1 MRPLDL
7 AILALYLVGVTA
19 FGCSF
24 YFRKSAKGAA
34 GFVAGGGKV
43 PSWAIGLS
51 IFATLVSSISF
62 LALPAKAFATNWNA
76 LVFSF
81 AVPFCAVVAAVA
93 FVPLYRNLHSASAY
107 AFLEERFGVWARM
120 YGSSCFL
127 VMQTARSGVIL
138 YLLALLLKTLFGW
151 SVSAIILVVGLT
163 TCVYSMLGGVLA
175 VIWTDAIQSVVLIA
189 GTLLCIGVL
198 VFTMPDGIS
207 HAVGRIWSE
216 GKVSLGSFALSDW
229 ATETF
234 WVTFVYAVFINLQNL
249 GIDQS
254 YTQRY
259 ISAKS
264 VKDAVKS
271 VCFGSF
277 LYLPVTAC
285 FVVIGTLLWAY
296 YTGHPGSLPEE
307 VAAVKDSV
315 FPYFIVHSLPVGV
328 TGVLVAAIVAAAMST
343 VSATLNSGATVIMED
358 WYKRYFKRDASERAC
373 VLTLRTATVFL
384 GFASIAIAFAVIGVE
399 SALSTWWMLQ
409 GVLSGGMLGLFLLG
423 CMSKCVSKGHA
434 AVATVLGV
442 ITVAW
447 IVFGQKSLHSNLA
460 IVFGTIVL
468 FLSGLGL
475 AAIFRGKGR
484 QENRTVNQIS
494 ELF

>member
-7 AILALYLVGVTA
+7 AILALYLVGVTV

-24 YFRKSAKGAA
+24 YFRRSAKGTA

-81 AVPFCAVVAAVA
+81 AVPLCAVVAALA
-93 FVPLYRNLHSASAY
+93 FVPLYRSLHSVSAY
-107 AFLEERFGVWARM
+107 AFLEERFGAWARM
-120 YGSSCFL
+120 YGSVCFL

-151 SVSAIILVVGLT
+151 SVPTIILVVGLT

-175 VIWTDAIQSVVLIA
+175 VIWTDAIQSIVLIA
-189 GTLLCIGVL
+189 GTVLCIGVL
-198 VFTMPDGIS
+198 IFTMPDGIS
-207 HAVGRIWSE
+207 HAVGRIWE
-216 GKVSLGSFALSDW
+216 AGKISLGSFTLSDW

-234 WVTFVYAVFINLQNL
+234 WVTFIYAVFINLQNL

-259 ISAKS
+259 ISAKN

-296 YTGHPGSLPEE
+296 YTGRPGSLPDEI
-307 VAAVKDSV
+307 AAVKDSV

-328 TGVLVAAIVAAAMST
+328 TGMLVAAIVAAAMST

-358 WYKRYFKRDASERAC
+358 WFKRYFRRDASERAC

-409 GVLSGGMLGLFLLG
+409 SVLSGGMLGLFLLG
-423 CMSKCVSKGHA
+423 CVSKRVSKGQA

-442 ITVAW
+442 LTVAW
-447 IVFGQKSLHSNLA
+447 VVFGQKSLHPNLS
-460 IVFGTIVL
+460 IVL
-468 FLSGLGL
+468 GTVVLFTSGLGL
-475 AAIFRGKGR
+475 SLLARRSRA
-484 QENRTVNQIS
+484 
-494 ELF
+494 

>member
-1 MRPLDL
+1 MRTFDL
-7 AILALYLVGVTA
+7 AILILYLVGVTV

-34 GFVAGGGKV
+34 GFVAGGGRV

-81 AVPFCAVVAAVA
+81 TVPLTAIAAAFV
-93 FVPLYRNLHSASAY
+93 FVPLYRSLNSVSAY
-107 AFLEERFGVWARM
+107 AFLENRFGAWARM
-120 YGSSCFL
+120 YGSVCFL

-138 YLLALLLKTLFGW
+138 YLLAILLKTLFGW
-151 SVSAIILVVGLT
+151 SVPTIILVVGVT
-163 TCVYSMLGGVLA
+163 TCLYSMMGGVLA
-175 VIWTDAIQSVVLIA
+175 VIWTDAIQSIVLIA
-189 GTLLCIGVL
+189 GTVLCIGVL
-198 VFTMPDGIS
+198 LFTMPDGIQ

-216 GKVSLGSFALSDW
+216 GKVSLGSFSLTDW
-229 ATETF
+229 ATDTF

-259 ISAKS
+259 ISAKDGR
-264 VKDAVKS
+264 DAVKS

-285 FVVIGTLLWAY
+285 FVLIGTLLWAY
-296 YTGHPGSLPEE
+296 YTGRPEALPAE

-328 TGVLVAAIVAAAMST
+328 TGMLVAAIVAAAMST

-358 WYKRYFKRDASERAC
+358 WYRRYFSRKASEHAC
-373 VLTLRTATVFL
+373 VVTLRASTVFL
-384 GFASIAIAFAVIGVE
+384 GVASMAVAFAVIGVE

-409 GVLSGGMLGLFLLG
+409 SVLSGGMLGLFLLG
-423 CMSKCVSKGHA
+423 CASKRVRPVHA
-434 AVATVLGV
+434 VVATVLGV
-442 ITVAW
+442 LVVAW
-447 IVFGQKSLHSNLA
+447 VVFGQKALHPNLA
-460 IVFGTIVL
+460 IVFGTCVL
-468 FLSGLGL
+468 FASGLGL
-475 AAIFRGKGR
+475 SLLSRR
-484 QENRTVNQIS
+484 EEVP
-494 ELF
+494 

>member
-7 AILALYLVGVTA
+7 SILVAYLVGVTL

-24 YFRKSAKGAA
+24 YFRKSAKGTA
-34 GFVAGGGKV
+34 GFVAGGGRV

-81 AVPFCAVVAAVA
+81 TVPLAAIVAALV
-93 FVPLYRNLHSASAY
+93 FVPLYRNLNSVSAY
-107 AFLEERFGVWARM
+107 AFLENRFGPWARM
-120 YGSSCFL
+120 YGSACFL

-138 YLLALLLKTLFGW
+138 YLLAVLLNTLFGW
-151 SVSAIILVVGLT
+151 SVPVTILVVGLT

-175 VIWTDAIQSVVLIA
+175 VIWTDAMQSIVLIA
-189 GTLLCIGVL
+189 GTVLCIGVL
-198 VFTMPDGIS
+198 LFTMPDGIS
-207 HAVGRIWSE
+207 AAATRIWAE
-216 GKVSLGSFALSDW
+216 GKVSLGSFSLADW
-229 ATETF
+229 STETF

-259 ISAKS
+259 ISAKNVS
-264 VKDAVKS
+264 DAVKS

-277 LYLPVTAC
+277 LYLPVTLC

-296 YTGHPGSLPEE
+296 YTGRPDSLPAE
-307 VAAVKDSV
+307 VSAVKDSV

-328 TGVLVAAIVAAAMST
+328 TGLLVAAIVAAAMST
-343 VSATLNSGATVIMED
+343 VSSTLNSGATVIMED
-358 WYKRYFKRDASERAC
+358 WYRRYIHRDAPERSC
-373 VLTLRTATVFL
+373 VLVLRSSTVFL
-384 GFASIAIAFAVIGVE
+384 GVASVAVAFAVIGVE

-409 GVLSGGMLGLFLLG
+409 SVLSGGMLGLFLLG
-423 CMSKCVSKGHA
+423 CASNRVGSA
-434 AVATVLGV
+434 QAVAATGLGV
-442 ITVAW
+442 AVVAW
-447 IVFGQKSLHSNLA
+447 VVFFQKTFHPNMSIVL
-460 IVFGTIVL
+460 GTIVL
-468 FLSGLGL
+468 FASGLGMSL
-475 AAIFRGKGR
+475 LVHRS
-484 QENRTVNQIS
+484 RT
-494 ELF
+494 

>member
-1 MRPLDL
+1 MSSLDL
-7 AILALYLVGVTA
+7 AILVLYLVGVTA
-19 FGCSF
+19 LGCSF
-24 YFRKSAKGAA
+24 YFRKSAKGAD
-34 GFVAGGGKV
+34 GFVAGGGRV
-43 PSWAIGLS
+43 PSWAVGLS

-81 AVPFCAVVAAVA
+81 AVPICAVVAALA
-93 FVPLYRNLHSASAY
+93 FVPLYRNLHSVSAY
-107 AFLEERFGVWARM
+107 AFLEERFGAWARM
-120 YGSSCFL
+120 YGSICFL

-151 SVSAIILVVGLT
+151 SVPMIILVVGLA

-175 VIWTDAIQSVVLIA
+175 VIWTDAIQSLVLIV

-198 VFTMPDGIS
+198 AFTMPDGLT

-216 GKVSLGSFALSDW
+216 GKLSLGSFTLSDW
-229 ATETF
+229 ANETF

-264 VKDAVKS
+264 VRDAVKS
-271 VCFGSF
+271 VCLGSF

-285 FVVIGTLLWAY
+285 FVAIGTLLWAY
-296 YTGHPGSLPEE
+296 YTGRPGSLPDEI
-307 VAAVKDSV
+307 AAVRDSV

-328 TGVLVAAIVAAAMST
+328 TGILVAAIVAAAMST
-343 VSATLNSGATVIMED
+343 VSSTLNSGATVVMED
-358 WYKRYFKRDASERAC
+358 WFRRYFRPDASERAC
-373 VLTLRTATVFL
+373 VLTLRAATMAL
-384 GFASIAIAFAVIGVE
+384 GLASMAIAFAVIGVE

-409 GVLSGGMLGLFLLG
+409 SVLSGGMLGLFLLG
-423 CMSKCVSKGHA
+423 CVSKRVGKGQA

-447 IVFGQKSLHSNLA
+447 VVFGQTALHPNLS
-460 IVFGTIVL
+460 IVL
-468 FLSGLGL
+468 GTVVLFASGLGL
-475 AAIFRGKGR
+475 SFCRR
-484 QENRTVNQIS
+484 QCT
-494 ELF
+494 

>member
-1 MRPLDL
+1 MRTLDL
-7 AILALYLVGVTA
+7 LILAVYLIAVTL

-24 YFRKSAKGAA
+24 YFRKSAKGAD

-81 AVPFCAVVAAVA
+81 AVPLTAIVAALV
-93 FVPLYRNLHSASAY
+93 FVPLYRNLHSVSAY
-107 AFLEERFGVWARM
+107 AFLEERFGAWARM
-120 YGSSCFL
+120 YGSVCFL

-151 SVSAIILVVGLT
+151 SMPTIILVVGLT

-175 VIWTDAIQSVVLIA
+175 VIWTDAIQSIVLIA
-189 GTLLCIGVL
+189 GTVLCIGVF
-198 VFTMPDGIS
+198 VFTMPDGMG
-207 HAVGRIWSE
+207 HALGRIWSE
-216 GKVSLGSFALSDW
+216 GKISLGSFTLTDW
-229 ATETF
+229 ASETF

-259 ISAKS
+259 ISAKN
-264 VKDAVKS
+264 VRDAVKG

-285 FVVIGTLLWAY
+285 FVIIGTLLWAY
-296 YTGHPGSLPEE
+296 YTAIPGSLSPE

-328 TGVLVAAIVAAAMST
+328 TGMLVAAIVAAAMST

-358 WYKRYFKRDASERAC
+358 WFKRYVRRDASERAC
-373 VLTLRTATVFL
+373 VLTLRTSTVFL
-384 GFASIAIAFAVIGVE
+384 GLASIAIAFAVIGVE

-409 GVLSGGMLGLFLLG
+409 SVLSGGMLGLFLLG
-423 CMSKCVSKGHA
+423 CVSKRVGSAQA

-442 ITVAW
+442 LTVAW
-447 IVFGQKSLHSNLA
+447 VVFFQKSFHPNLA

-468 FLSGLGL
+468 FGTGWLF
-475 AAIFRGKGR
+475 AMFRIR
-484 QENRTVNQIS
+484 SRN
-494 ELF
+494 

>member
-1 MRPLDL
+1 MRTFDL
-7 AILALYLVGVTA
+7 AILILYLVGVTV

-34 GFVAGGGKV
+34 GFVAGGGRV

-62 LALPAKAFATNWNA
+62 LALPAKAFATKWNA

-81 AVPFCAVVAAVA
+81 TVPLTAIAAAFV
-93 FVPLYRNLHSASAY
+93 FVPLYRSLNSVSAY
-107 AFLEERFGVWARM
+107 AFLENRFGTWARM
-120 YGSSCFL
+120 YGSVCFL

-138 YLLALLLKTLFGW
+138 YLLAILLKTLFGW
-151 SVSAIILVVGLT
+151 SVPTIILVVGVT
-163 TCVYSMLGGVLA
+163 TCLYSMMGGVLA
-175 VIWTDAIQSVVLIA
+175 VIWTDAIQSIVLIA
-189 GTLLCIGVL
+189 GTVLCIGVL
-198 VFTMPDGIS
+198 LFTMPDGIQ

-216 GKVSLGSFALSDW
+216 GKVSLGSFSLTDW
-229 ATETF
+229 ATDTF

-259 ISAKS
+259 ISAKDGR
-264 VKDAVKS
+264 DAVRS

-285 FVVIGTLLWAY
+285 FVLIGTLLWAY
-296 YTGHPGSLPEE
+296 YTGRPEALPAEI
-307 VAAVKDSV
+307 AAVKDSV

-328 TGVLVAAIVAAAMST
+328 TGMLVAAIMAAAMST

-358 WYKRYFKRDASERAC
+358 WYRRYFSRNASEHAC
-373 VLTLRTATVFL
+373 VVTLRASTVFL
-384 GFASIAIAFAVIGVE
+384 GATSMAVAFAVIGVE

-409 GVLSGGMLGLFLLG
+409 SVLSGGMLGLFLLG
-423 CMSKCVSKGHA
+423 CASKRVRPVHA
-434 AVATVLGV
+434 VVATVLGV
-442 ITVAW
+442 LVVAW
-447 IVFGQKSLHSNLA
+447 VVFGQKALHPNLA
-460 IVFGTIVL
+460 IVFGTCVL
-468 FLSGLGL
+468 FASGLGL
-475 AAIFRGKGR
+475 SLLSRREEA
-484 QENRTVNQIS
+484 
-494 ELF
+494 L

>member
-1 MRPLDL
+1 MRTIDL
-7 AILALYLVGVTA
+7 AILVLYLVGVTV

-81 AVPFCAVVAAVA
+81 TVPLCAIVAALA
-93 FVPLYRNLHSASAY
+93 FVPLYRNLHSVSAY
-107 AFLEERFGVWARM
+107 AFLEERFGAWARM
-120 YGSSCFL
+120 YGSVCFL

-151 SVSAIILVVGLT
+151 SVPTTVLVVGLT

-175 VIWTDAIQSVVLIA
+175 VIWTDAIQSLVLIA
-189 GTLLCIGVL
+189 GTVLCIGVL
-198 VFTMPDGIS
+198 VFTMPDGIP

-216 GKVSLGSFALSDW
+216 GKVSLGSFSLTDW
-229 ATETF
+229 ASETF

-259 ISAKS
+259 ISAKT

-296 YTGHPGSLPEE
+296 YTGSPGSLPED
-307 VAAVKDSV
+307 VAAAKDSV

-328 TGVLVAAIVAAAMST
+328 TGTLVAAIVAAAMST

-358 WYKRYFKRDASERAC
+358 WYRRYVSREASEHAC
-373 VLTLRTATVFL
+373 VVTLRISTVFL
-384 GFASIAIAFAVIGVE
+384 GLVAIAIAFAVIGVE

-409 GVLSGGMLGLFLLG
+409 SVLSGGMLGLFLLG
-423 CMSKCVSKGHA
+423 CASKHVSRRQA
-434 AVATVLGV
+434 AAATVLGV
-442 ITVAW
+442 ATVAW
-447 IVFGQKSLHSNLA
+447 AVFGQKTLHPNLA
-460 IVFGTIVL
+460 IVIGTVVL
-468 FLSGLGL
+468 FVSGLGL
-475 AAIFRGKGR
+475 ALATRRK
-484 QENRTVNQIS
+484 EN
-494 ELF
+494 

>member
-1 MRPLDL
+1 MSSLDL
-7 AILALYLVGVTA
+7 AILVLYLVGVTA
-19 FGCSF
+19 LGCSF
-24 YFRKSAKGAA
+24 YFKKGAKGSA
-34 GFVAGGGKV
+34 GFVAGGGRV
-43 PSWAIGLS
+43 PSWAVGLS

-81 AVPFCAVVAAVA
+81 AVPLCAVVAALA
-93 FVPLYRNLHSASAY
+93 FVPLYRNLHSVSAY
-107 AFLEERFGVWARM
+107 AFLEERFGAWARM
-120 YGSSCFL
+120 YGSICFL

-151 SVSAIILVVGLT
+151 SVPMIILVVGLA

-175 VIWTDAIQSVVLIA
+175 VIWTDAIQSLVLIV

-198 VFTMPDGIS
+198 AFTMPDGLT

-216 GKVSLGSFALSDW
+216 GKLSLGSFTLSDW
-229 ATETF
+229 ASETF

-264 VKDAVKS
+264 VRDAVKS
-271 VCFGSF
+271 VCLGSF

-285 FVVIGTLLWAY
+285 FVAIGTLLWAY
-296 YTGHPGSLPEE
+296 YTGRPGSLPDEI
-307 VAAVKDSV
+307 AAVRDSV

-328 TGVLVAAIVAAAMST
+328 TGILVAAIVAAAMST
-343 VSATLNSGATVIMED
+343 VSSTLNSGATVVMED
-358 WYKRYFKRDASERAC
+358 WFRRYFRPDASERAC
-373 VLTLRTATVFL
+373 VLTLRAATLFL

-409 GVLSGGMLGLFLLG
+409 SVLSGGMLGLFLLG
-423 CMSKCVSKGHA
+423 CVSKRVSKGQA
-434 AVATVLGV
+434 VVATVLGV

-447 IVFGQKSLHSNLA
+447 VLFGQTALHPNLS
-460 IVFGTIVL
+460 IVL
-468 FLSGLGL
+468 GTVVLFASGLGL
-475 AAIFRGKGR
+475 SFCRW
-484 QENRTVNQIS
+484 QCT
-494 ELF
+494 

>member
-1 MRPLDL
+1 MRTLDL
-7 AILALYLVGVTA
+7 AILILYLVGVTV

-24 YFRKSAKGAA
+24 YFKKSAKGAA
-34 GFVAGGGKV
+34 GFVAGSGNV

-81 AVPFCAVVAAVA
+81 AVPLCAVIAALA
-93 FVPLYRNLHSASAY
+93 FVPLYRNLHSVSAY
-107 AFLEERFGVWARM
+107 AFLEERFGAWARM
-120 YGSSCFL
+120 YGSVCFL

-138 YLLALLLKTLFGW
+138 YLLALLLRTLFGW
-151 SVSAIILVVGLT
+151 SVPTIILVVGLT
-163 TCVYSMLGGVLA
+163 TCIYSMLGGVLA
-175 VIWTDAIQSVVLIA
+175 VIWTDAIQSIVLIA
-189 GTLLCIGVL
+189 GTVLCIGVL
-198 VFTMPDGIS
+198 VFTMPDGFP
-207 HAVGRIWSE
+207 HAIGRIWSE
-216 GKVSLGSFALSDW
+216 GKVSLGSFTLTDW
-229 ATETF
+229 ASETF

-264 VKDAVKS
+264 VGDAVKS

-296 YTGHPGSLPEE
+296 YAGRPGSLPEE
-307 VAAVKDSV
+307 IAAVGDSV
-315 FPYFIVHSLPVGV
+315 FPYFIVHALPVGV
-328 TGVLVAAIVAAAMST
+328 TGLLVAAIVAAAMST

-358 WYKRYFKRDASERAC
+358 WYKRYVRRGATERTC
-373 VLTLRTATVFL
+373 VMTLRVSTVLL
-384 GFASIAIAFAVIGVE
+384 GLASIAVAFAVIGVE

-409 GVLSGGMLGLFLLG
+409 SVLSGGMLGLFLLG
-423 CMSKCVSKGHA
+423 CFSARVSSAQAGI
-434 AVATVLGV
+434 ATALGV
-442 ITVAW
+442 LTVAW
-447 IVFGQKSLHSNLA
+447 VVFGQKALHSNLS
-460 IVFGTIVL
+460 IVL
-468 FLSGLGL
+468 GTLVLFASGIIF
-475 AAIFRGKGR
+475 AAVRRSK
-484 QENRTVNQIS
+484 
-494 ELF
+494 

>member
-1 MRPLDL
+1 MSSLDL
-7 AILALYLVGVTA
+7 AILVLYLVGVTA
-19 FGCSF
+19 LGCSF
-24 YFRKSAKGAA
+24 YFRKSAKGAD
-34 GFVAGGGKV
+34 GFVAGGGRV
-43 PSWAIGLS
+43 PSWAVGLS

-81 AVPFCAVVAAVA
+81 AVPICAVVAALA
-93 FVPLYRNLHSASAY
+93 FVPLYRNLHSVSAY
-107 AFLEERFGVWARM
+107 AFLEERFGAWARM
-120 YGSSCFL
+120 YGSICFL

-151 SVSAIILVVGLT
+151 SVPMIILVVGLA

-175 VIWTDAIQSVVLIA
+175 VIWTDAIQSLVLIV

-198 VFTMPDGIS
+198 AFTMPDGLT

-216 GKVSLGSFALSDW
+216 GKLSLGSFTLSDW
-229 ATETF
+229 ANETF

-264 VKDAVKS
+264 VRDAVKS
-271 VCFGSF
+271 VCLGSF

-285 FVVIGTLLWAY
+285 FVAIGTLLWAY
-296 YTGHPGSLPEE
+296 YTGRPGSLPDEI
-307 VAAVKDSV
+307 AAVRDSV

-328 TGVLVAAIVAAAMST
+328 TGILVAAIVAAAMST
-343 VSATLNSGATVIMED
+343 VSSTLNSGATVVMED
-358 WYKRYFKRDASERAC
+358 WFRRHFRPDASERAC
-373 VLTLRTATVFL
+373 VLTLRAATLFL

-409 GVLSGGMLGLFLLG
+409 SVLSGGMLGLFLLG
-423 CMSKCVSKGHA
+423 CVSKRVSKGQA
-434 AVATVLGV
+434 VVATVLGV

-447 IVFGQKSLHSNLA
+447 IVFGQKALHPNLA
-460 IVFGTIVL
+460 IVFGTV
-468 FLSGLGL
+468 FLLVSGLIL
-475 AAIFRGKGR
+475 KSIAKTFQTPHLR
-484 QENRTVNQIS
+484 S
-494 ELF
+494 

>member
-1 MRPLDL
+1 MRTVDL
-7 AILALYLVGVTA
+7 VILAAYLVGVTV

-24 YFRKSAKGAA
+24 YFRRSAQGTA
-34 GFVAGGGKV
+34 GFVAGGGRV

-62 LALPAKAFATNWNA
+62 LALPAKAFAANWNA

-81 AVPFCAVVAAVA
+81 TVPLTAVVAACA
-93 FVPLYRNLHSASAY
+93 FVPLYRGLNSVSAY
-107 AFLEERFGVWARM
+107 AFLEQRFGPWARM
-120 YGSSCFL
+120 YGSACFL

-151 SVSAIILVVGLT
+151 SVPAIILVVGLT

-175 VIWTDAIQSVVLIA
+175 VIWTDAIQSIVLIA

-198 VFTMPDGIS
+198 VFAMPDGMG
-207 HAVGRIWSE
+207 AAAARIVAE
-216 GKVSLGSFALSDW
+216 GKMSLGSFSLSDW
-229 ATETF
+229 ASETF
-234 WVTFVYAVFINLQNL
+234 WVTFIYAVFINLQNL

-259 ISAKS
+259 ISAKNGR
-264 VKDAVKS
+264 DAVKS

-277 LYLPVTAC
+277 LYLPVTFC
-285 FVVIGTLLWAY
+285 FVAIGTLLWAY
-296 YTGHPGSLPEE
+296 YTGRPGALPDE

-328 TGVLVAAIVAAAMST
+328 TGLLVAAIVAAAMST

-358 WYKRYFKRDASERAC
+358 WFRRYLRPAASERSC
-373 VLTLRTATVFL
+373 VAVLRASTVLL
-384 GFASIAIAFAVIGVE
+384 GVASMAIAFAVIGVE

-409 GVLSGGMLGLFLLG
+409 SVLSGGMLGLFLLG
-423 CMSKCVSKGHA
+423 CASRRVTSAQA
-434 AVATVLGV
+434 AVATLLGV
-442 ITVAW
+442 GVVAW
-447 IVFGQKSLHSNLA
+447 VVFAQKTFHANLS
-460 IVFGTIVL
+460 IVFGTVVL
-468 FLSGLGL
+468 FASGLGL
-475 AAIFRGKGR
+475 AALRR
-484 QENRTVNQIS
+484 RAS
-494 ELF
+494 

>member
-7 AILALYLVGVTA
+7 FILALYLVGVTV

-24 YFRKSAKGAA
+24 YFRQGAKGAA

-62 LALPAKAFATNWNA
+62 LALPAKAFASNWNA

-81 AVPFCAVVAAVA
+81 TVPLTAVVAALA
-93 FVPLYRNLHSASAY
+93 FVPLYRNLHSMSAY
-107 AFLEERFGVWARM
+107 AFLEERFGAWARM
-120 YGSSCFL
+120 YGSVCFL

-151 SVSAIILVVGLT
+151 PVPAIILVVGLT

-175 VIWTDAIQSVVLIA
+175 VIWTDAIQSLVLIA
-189 GTLLCIGVL
+189 GTLLCLGVL
-198 VFTMPDGIS
+198 VFTMPDGIAAAT
-207 HAVGRIWSE
+207 HRIWAE
-216 GKVSLGSFALSDW
+216 GKLSLGSFTLAEW
-229 ATETF
+229 ADETF

-259 ISAKS
+259 ISAKNAR
-264 VKDAVKS
+264 DAVKS

-277 LYLPVTAC
+277 LYLPVTTC

-296 YTGHPGSLPEE
+296 YSGRPGSLPAEI
-307 VAAVKDSV
+307 AAVKDSV

-328 TGVLVAAIVAAAMST
+328 TGLLVAAIVAAAMST
-343 VSATLNSGATVIMED
+343 VSSTLNSGATVIMED
-358 WYKRYFKRDASERAC
+358 WLKRYFRKDASERTC
-373 VLTLRTATVFL
+373 VITLRASTVLL
-384 GFASIAIAFAVIGVE
+384 GMASIAIAFAVIGVE

-409 GVLSGGMLGLFLLG
+409 SVLSGGMLGLFLLG
-423 CMSKCVSKGHA
+423 CVSKRVGKTQ
-434 AVATVLGV
+434 AVAATALGV
-442 ITVAW
+442 LTVAW
-447 IVFGQKSLHSNLA
+447 VVFGQKTLHPNLS
-460 IVFGTIVL
+460 IVL
-468 FLSGLGL
+468 GTTVLFASGLGL
-475 AAIFRGKGR
+475 PLLARLPFGHGDIPSARHD
-484 QENRTVNQIS
+484 V
-494 ELF
+494 

>member
-1 MRPLDL
+1 MRTLDL
-7 AILALYLVGVTA
+7 AILALYLVGVTV

-24 YFRKSAKGAA
+24 YFRKSAKGTA
-34 GFVAGGGKV
+34 GFVAGGGRV

-81 AVPFCAVVAAVA
+81 AVPLCAVVAAFA
-93 FVPLYRNLHSASAY
+93 FVPLYRSLNSVSAY
-107 AFLEERFGVWARM
+107 AFLEQRFGAWARL
-120 YGSSCFL
+120 YGSACFL

-138 YLLALLLKTLFGW
+138 YLLALLLKTLFDW
-151 SVSAIILVVGLT
+151 PLATVILVVGLT

-198 VFTMPDGIS
+198 LFTMPDGL
-207 HAVGRIWSE
+207 AAAAGRIWSE
-216 GKVSLGSFALSDW
+216 GKVSLGSLSLSDW
-229 ATETF
+229 ASETF
-234 WVTFVYAVFINLQNL
+234 WVTFVYAVFVNLQNL

-259 ISAKS
+259 ISARS
-264 VKDAVKS
+264 VGDAVRS

-285 FVVIGTLLWAY
+285 FVLIGTLLWAY
-296 YTGHPGSLPEE
+296 YTGTPGALPAE

-328 TGVLVAAIVAAAMST
+328 TGTLVAAIVAAAMST
-343 VSATLNSGATVIMED
+343 VSATLNSGATVLLED
-358 WYKRYFKRDASERAC
+358 WFRRYVRRDASERAC
-373 VLTLRTATVFL
+373 VATLRASTVLL
-384 GFASIAIAFAVIGVE
+384 GLASIAVAFAVIGVE

-409 GVLSGGMLGLFLLG
+409 SVLSGGMLGLFLLG
-423 CMSKCVSKGHA
+423 CASRRVGPKA
-434 AVATVLGV
+434 AGAATALG
-442 ITVAW
+442 ILTVAW
-447 IVFGQKSLHSNLA
+447 VVFGQKALHPNLS
-460 IVFGTIVL
+460 IVL
-468 FLSGLGL
+468 GTAVLFASGLAFSRL
-475 AAIFRGKGR
+475 RRKG
-484 QENRTVNQIS
+484 T
-494 ELF
+494 

>member
-7 AILALYLVGVTA
+7 AILALYLVGVTV

-24 YFRKSAKGAA
+24 YFKKSAKGAA
-34 GFVAGGGKV
+34 GFVAGGGRV
-43 PSWAIGLS
+43 PSWAVGLS

-81 AVPFCAVVAAVA
+81 AVPLCAVVAALA
-93 FVPLYRNLHSASAY
+93 FVPLYRNLHSVSAY
-107 AFLEERFGVWARM
+107 AFLEERFGPWARM
-120 YGSSCFL
+120 YGSICFL

-151 SVSAIILVVGLT
+151 SVPMIILVVGLA

-175 VIWTDAIQSVVLIA
+175 VIWTDAIQSLVLIV

-198 VFTMPDGIS
+198 AFTMPDGLT

-216 GKVSLGSFALSDW
+216 GKLSLGSFTPSDW
-229 ATETF
+229 ANETF

-264 VKDAVKS
+264 VRDAVKS
-271 VCFGSF
+271 VCLGSF

-296 YTGHPGSLPEE
+296 YTGRPGSLPDEI
-307 VAAVKDSV
+307 AAVRDSV

-328 TGVLVAAIVAAAMST
+328 TGILVAAIVAAAMST
-343 VSATLNSGATVIMED
+343 VSSTLNSGATVVMED
-358 WYKRYFKRDASERAC
+358 WFRRYFRPDASERAC
-373 VLTLRTATVFL
+373 VLTLRAATMAL
-384 GFASIAIAFAVIGVE
+384 GLASMAIAFAVIGVE

-409 GVLSGGMLGLFLLG
+409 SVLSGGMLGLFLLG
-423 CMSKCVSKGHA
+423 CVSKRVGKGQA

-447 IVFGQKSLHSNLA
+447 VVFGQTALHPNLS
-460 IVFGTIVL
+460 IVL
-468 FLSGLGL
+468 GTVVLFASGLGL
-475 AAIFRGKGR
+475 SFCRR
-484 QENRTVNQIS
+484 QCT
-494 ELF
+494 